1 MHDTRGWA
9 GQRIQQRQSESA
21 PSWKW
26 FERSLSPPPIHQLFL
41 PATLICCR
49 AVVPSFLAPGTGS
62 MEDSFAMDCSWA
74 GEGRMVSGYFKSTAL
89 YFYYYCISSSDH
101 QALDPGGWGPLP

>member
-41 PATLICCR
+41 PATLICYR
-49 AVVPSFLAPGTGS
+49 AVVPILFGTR
-62 MEDSFAMDCSWA
+62 DWFH
-74 GEGRMVSGYFKSTAL
+74 GRQFCHGPEL
-89 YFYYYCISSSDH
+89 
-101 QALDPGGWGPLP
+101 GWGGADGFRII

>member
-49 AVVPSFLAPGTGS
+49 AVVPSFLAPGTG
-62 MEDSFAMDCSWA
+62 
-74 GEGRMVSGYFKSTAL
+74 GRQFCHGLELGQGRADGFRIL
-89 YFYYYCISSSDH
+89 
-101 QALDPGGWGPLP
+101 